1 MKNYAGQR
9 FTANLI
15 KEKEGIG
22 GIMAFYDNRLEFE
35 AFFEDQLPQ
44 KLVIPYGEIEKVAA
58 VMTCGLIPN
67 GLNLWMEDGEL
78 LRFSIWH
85 RKKIAAFLREKAGI

>member
-1 MKNYAGQR
+1 MKNYVGQR
-9 FTANLI
+9 LTANLI
-15 KEKEGIG
+15 REKEGIG

-44 KLVIPYGEIEKVAA
+44 KLVIPYSGIEKVGA

-67 GLNLWMEDGEL
+67 GLNLWMEDGDL
-78 LRFSIWH
+78 LRFAVWH
-85 RKKIAAFLREKAGI
+85 RKKIAAFLREKAGV

>member
-1 MKNYAGQR
+1 MRYEQVLESAEYIR
-9 FTANLI
+9 SVTAQQPTL
-15 KEKEGIG
+15 GIILGSGLG
-22 GIMAFYDNRLEFE
+22 GLVDVI
-35 AFFEDQLPQ
+35 ED
-44 KLVIPYGEIEKVAA
+44 KTVIPYGEIEKVAA

-78 LRFSIWH
+78 LRFAIWH